1 MSIRVALVLTVF
13 ACAPAAPAA
22 ADPPLPPLLTGVHRI
37 VTMGDSITEAGG
49 RPGGYVTLI
58 GQYLSAIYPATPIE
72 IVNAG
77 ISGHKSTDM
86 QARFDRDVLQAKPD
100 LVTINV
106 GVNDVWHSFRD
117 FQAHKDY
124 PDGSLP
130 NGVPLPLYREKLE
143 AMITAAQ
150 ANGIK
155 VVLLTPTVI
164 HENLESPE
172 NQRLSGYLDAMKALG
187 AAHHCP
193 IVDLNGAFT
202 RVIALYRTLAGP
214 DRNLLTVDGV
224 HMNAAG
230 NQLMA
235 WTILRGF
242 GIPEADLAA
251 ASIEG
256 DDR

>member
-1 MSIRVALVLTVF
+1 MRVFPLVLALLLTPS
-13 ACAPAAPAA
+13 AHAA

-37 VTMGDSITEAGG
+37 VTMGDSITQAGG
-49 RPGGYVTLI
+49 QPGGYVTLL
-58 GQYLSAIYPATPIE
+58 GQYLAAVYPSTPIE

-77 ISGHKSTDM
+77 ISGHKATDM
-86 QARFDRDVLQAKPD
+86 QARFDRDVIQAKPD

-106 GVNDVWHSFRD
+106 GVNDVWHAFRD

-143 AMITAAQ
+143 AMITAAED
-150 ANGIK
+150 AGIK

-164 HENLESPE
+164 HENLSSPE
-172 NQRLSGYLDAMKALG
+172 NQRLAGYIDAMKALG

-193 IVDLNGAFT
+193 IVDLNAAFT
-202 RVIALYRTLAGP
+202 KAIATYRDLAGP

-224 HMNAAG
+224 HMNPAG

-235 WTILRGF
+235 WQILRGL
-242 GIPEADLAA
+242 GVPEADLEAA
-251 ASIEG
+251 HLEG
-256 DDR
+256 VDR

>member
-1 MSIRVALVLTVF
+1 MRLVTFALVLLL
-13 ACAPAAPAA
+13 APVARVA

-37 VTMGDSITEAGG
+37 VTMGDSITQAGG
-49 RPGGYVTLI
+49 RPGGYVTLL
-58 GQYLSAIYPATPIE
+58 GEYLAAVYPSTPIE

-77 ISGHKSTDM
+77 ISGHKATDM
-86 QARFDRDVLQAKPD
+86 QARFDHDVIQARPD

-106 GVNDVWHSFRD
+106 GVNDVWHAFRD

-143 AMITAAQ
+143 AMITAAED
-150 ANGIK
+150 AGIK

-164 HENLESPE
+164 HENLSSPE
-172 NQRLSGYLDAMKALG
+172 NQRLAGYIDAMKVLG

-193 IVDLNGAFT
+193 IVDLNAAFT
-202 RVIALYRTLAGP
+202 TVIGAYRALAGP

-224 HMNAAG
+224 HMNPAG

-235 WTILRGF
+235 WQILRGL
-242 GIPEADLAA
+242 GVPEADLEATQL
-251 ASIEG
+251 EG
-256 DDR
+256 VDR